1 VNVESIVQACKAAG
15 DPNRL
20 RILRVLTRGPFNVAE
35 LTKILGIGQSTVSR
49 HLRVLADAGLVEVR
63 RTGTWAFYSLRSA
76 LPDGFA
82 GELLQLLAGALP
94 QFPDGD
100 DTDIREVL
108 TRRRRTTS
116 AFFRT
121 AAREWD
127 HVRERVLG
135 PPVHLDRLFA
145 LVGRGGTVV
154 DLGTG
159 TGVLLE
165 GLSPLADS
173 LIGIDASPEMLD
185 VARRRVREAGLEN
198 AQLRLGALEHLPLG
212 DGEADTTVANMVLH
226 HVADVGAVLR
236 EIQRVLAPQGRIV
249 IADLAEHSEE
259 SFWQTL
265 GAQWPGFRAE
275 ELHEWLEAAGF
286 VQIHCEELP
295 TRPLPKGAVRNG
307 PRPAVLLVEATRGA

>member
-1 VNVESIVQACKAAG
+1 VESIVQACKAAG

-20 RILRVLTRGPFNVAE
+20 RILRILTRGPFNVAE
-35 LTKILGIGQSTVSR
+35 LTEMLGIGQSTVSR
-49 HLRVLADAGLVEVR
+49 HLRLLADAGLVEVR

-76 LPDGFA
+76 LPDGFT
-82 GELLQLLAGALP
+82 GQLLEVLAGVLP
-94 QFPDGD
+94 QCGDGD
-100 DTDIREVL
+100 QESVREAL
-108 TRRRRTTS
+108 ARRRRTTS

-127 HVRERVLG
+127 HVRERALG
-135 PPVHLDRLFA
+135 PPAHLDRLFA

-173 LIGIDASPEMLD
+173 VIGIDASPEMLE
-185 VARRRVREAGLEN
+185 VAGRRVRENHLEN
-198 AQLRLGALEHLPLG
+198 TQLRLGALEHLPLG

-226 HVADVGAVLR
+226 HVADVPAVLR
-236 EIQRVLAPQGRIV
+236 DIQRVLAPQGRIV
-249 IADLAEHSEE
+249 IADLTEHGEE

-275 ELHEWLEAAGF
+275 ELREWLAAAGF
-286 VQIHCEELP
+286 VRIQCEELP
-295 TRPLPKGAVRNG
+295 APASPNGAVRNG
-307 PRPAVLLVEATRGA
+307 PRPAVLLVEATRGE